1 MRALRA
7 QKGKQMTS
15 HAQRM
20 LDHQQIAHIFAC
32 GLEEL
37 FGLYQQAKPDSDPDS
52 TYLGMIYAIG
62 RWRFGPKAWS
72 DQHTEYFKQRARD
85 NAGQTTGKYSKR
97 EAAKQLLSL
106 ADLGL

>member
-1 MRALRA
+1 MSEEHR
-7 QKGKQMTS
+7 
-15 HAQRM
+15 QRM
-20 LDHQQIAHIFAC
+20 LEHQQIAHLFSC

-37 FGLYQQAKPDSDPDS
+37 FGLYQGSKEDPDS

-72 DQHTEYFKQRARD
+72 DQHTEYFKQRARE
-85 NAGQTTGKYSKR
+85 NAALGITTQGKYSKR